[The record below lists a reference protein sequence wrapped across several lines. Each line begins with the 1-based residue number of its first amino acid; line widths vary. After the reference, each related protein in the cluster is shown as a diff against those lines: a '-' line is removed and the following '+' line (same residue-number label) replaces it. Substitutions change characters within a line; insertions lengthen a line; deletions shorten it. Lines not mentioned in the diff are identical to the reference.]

1 MLVTMSEMPL
11 ASRQL
16 HSTGYYR
23 LNFRFLG
30 EEYFAGVEVT
40 NRSVLY
46 REVME
51 FYVLV

>member
-16 HSTGYYR
+16 QSTGYYR
-23 LNFRFLG
+23 LKFRILG
-30 EEYFAGVEVT
+30 EEYFSGVVVG

-46 REVME
+46 RKVIQ